1 VEDKQYKEYLELT
14 KQYQKQYQ
22 KHEWHKNP
30 HEQHHEQTLGNDYSK
45 KFQEKPLVAEEIDRL
60 FWSKLVQLGWR
71 TDNNPLLEG
80 TDSKA
85 RTTRFVYVCPE
96 CDVPLHAQN
105 VLTVTPSVAK
115 KMCDVTLLQ
124 EKLVRHQTIVKDCKA
139 IPEEEA
145 E

>member
-1 VEDKQYKEYLELT
+1 MEEKQYKEYLELA
-14 KQYQKQYQ
+14 KQYQKPYQ

-30 HEQHHEQTLGNDYSK
+30 YEERQHDVSNDYSK
-45 KFQEKPLVAEEIDRL
+45 KFQEKPLVAEEIDKF
-60 FWSKLVQLGWR
+60 FWGKLVQLGWR

-80 TDSKA
+80 ADSKA

-105 VLTVTPSVAK
+105 VLTITPSVAK
-115 KMCDVTLLQ
+115 KMCDVTLLE
-124 EKLVRHQTIVKDCKA
+124 EKLVKHQTIAKDCKA